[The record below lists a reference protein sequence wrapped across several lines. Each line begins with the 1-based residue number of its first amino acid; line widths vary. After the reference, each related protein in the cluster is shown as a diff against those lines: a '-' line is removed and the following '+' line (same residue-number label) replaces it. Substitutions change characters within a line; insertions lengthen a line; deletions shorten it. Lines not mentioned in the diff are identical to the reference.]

1 MNLVLFNF
9 AIEHLLRIGRILK
22 QPGGHAMLIGV
33 GGSGRQSL
41 SKLASKITDM
51 EVFQIE
57 IKKTY
62 GMNEFRED
70 EKALMRKVGVKSEV
84 TSFVIT
90 DNSIKQESFLE
101 DINNILNTGE
111 VPNIFPADEKVD
123 VMEGLRGPAKE
134 EERCPDGTPAQF
146 WAYFIERCKKNLHLI
161 ICFSPI
167 GDTFRN
173 RVRNFP
179 SLVNCTTMDWF
190 QEWPPDALENV
201 ATRFLSEVEMA
212 TDVRESCV

>member
-1 MNLVLFNF
+1 MLV
-9 AIEHLLRIGRILK
+9 
-22 QPGGHAMLIGV
+22 GV

-41 SKLASKITDM
+41 SKLASKITDI
-51 EVFQIE
+51 ETYQIE
-57 IKKTY
+57 IKKVY

-70 EKALMRKVGVKSEV
+70 EKSLMRKVGVKGEM

-111 VPNIFPADEKVD
+111 VPNIFNPEEKAE
-123 VMEGLRGPAKE
+123 VMDGLRPVAKE
-134 EERCPDGTPAQF
+134 EERCPEGTPAQF
-146 WAYFIERCKKNLHLI
+146 WAFFLERCRKNLHLI

-167 GDTFRN
+167 GETFRT

-179 SLVNCTTMDWF
+179 SLVNCTTIDWF
-190 QEWPPDALENV
+190 QEWPPDALESV
-201 ATRFLSEVEMA
+201 ADRFLKEVHMED
-212 TDVRESCV
+212 DVRDNCV

>member
-9 AIEHLLRIGRILK
+9 AIEHLLRIGRIIK
-22 QPGGHAMLIGV
+22 TPGGHAMLVGV

-41 SKLASKITDM
+41 SKLASKITDI
-51 EVFQIE
+51 ETYQIE
-57 IKKTY
+57 IKKVY

-70 EKALMRKVGVKSEV
+70 EKSLMRKVGVKGEM

-111 VPNIFPADEKVD
+111 VPNIFNPEEKAE
-123 VMEGLRGPAKE
+123 VMDGLRPVAKE
-134 EERCPDGTPAQF
+134 DERCPEGTPAQF
-146 WAYFIERCKKNLHLI
+146 WAFFLERCRKNLHLI

-167 GDTFRN
+167 GETFRT

-179 SLVNCTTMDWF
+179 SLVNCTTIDWF
-190 QEWPPDALENV
+190 QEWPPDALESV
-201 ATRFLSEVEMA
+201 ADRFLKEVHMED
-212 TDVRESCV
+212 DVRDNCV